1 MTLYWWG
8 YDGEKVPYATV
19 APGGHSTQSTSPTHP
34 WTAEATDGSGVTI
47 AGGEVYNV
55 TEAQNQVVS
64 ISDGEAAPS
73 QHCTDEA
80 KINLLIGRRDSYRG
94 PELRVRHQSQV
105 PHPYSE
111 FE

>member
-73 QHCTDEA
+73 QSGHRSGPWTEWVGFWLLNQTDEPVSVHFW
-80 KINLLIGRRDSYRG
+80 D
-94 PELRVRHQSQV
+94 
-105 PHPYSE
+105 
-111 FE
+111 